1 MYHQDFSIEQILFF
15 IYSQD
20 GVEYVLGLIW

>member
-1 MYHQDFSIEQILFF
+1 MDHQDISIEQILFF

-20 GVEYVLGLIW
+20 GVENVLGLI